1 MKRVFALL
9 SIVFVDAVGWGIVF
23 PVFDSLMIG
32 NPSHILSPS
41 LSLVQRNVW
50 FELLIGLYCLCMF
63 LAAPFLGAL
72 SDRYGRRRVLLLSLY
87 GAIIGFCICI
97 LGIFYNDI
105 ILVFIGRAVSGLT
118 AGSLAVAQAAI
129 SDISEKDKLAKR
141 FSLIALANG
150 LGFAAGP
157 AIGSLLLGASLFLPF
172 VACVF
177 LYVIVAIFFFLNFK
191 ESFVGNKS
199 QKISVWIGF
208 RNIYEAFRFKKVRA
222 SVATLLLF
230 MTGYIIFFNNIP
242 IIFKE
247 RYQFGGVDS
256 GFIIMY
262 FALLFTLGL
271 LILLPFFLKRF
282 SLKSICLTGIAVH
295 IVAYFVFVVIFNEW
309 SGFAM
314 LALIALTV
322 SFVYVTCVTLAAQN
336 VSADS
341 QGKIMGVIGSI
352 VAFAWGVGPVFAGFL
367 MKVSAYYVYGFSV
380 LLLLI
385 AFFLMKQAY
394 FVSPEI

>member
-129 SDISEKDKLAKR
+129 SDISEKDKYDRLLRYVILEREGEDNLFVNDYLVRQGLAIDIGIPPDNRYRDLLSSAGEEAKR
-141 FSLIALANG
+141 ERRGLWGKCETKEVLSLREEDSVPQDPNCNIKGNISEKGYGKTYLIPGCDNYKSVKIDLRKGEQYFCTEQEALDA
-150 LGFAAGP
+150 
-157 AIGSLLLGASLFLPF
+157 
-172 VACVF
+172 
-177 LYVIVAIFFFLNFK
+177 
-191 ESFVGNKS
+191 
-199 QKISVWIGF
+199 GF
-208 RNIYEAFRFKKVRA
+208 RK
-222 SVATLLLF
+222 AT
-230 MTGYIIFFNNIP
+230 NCP
-242 IIFKE
+242 
-247 RYQFGGVDS
+247 
-256 GFIIMY
+256 
-262 FALLFTLGL
+262 
-271 LILLPFFLKRF
+271 
-282 SLKSICLTGIAVH
+282 
-295 IVAYFVFVVIFNEW
+295 
-309 SGFAM
+309 
-314 LALIALTV
+314 
-322 SFVYVTCVTLAAQN
+322 
-336 VSADS
+336 
-341 QGKIMGVIGSI
+341 
-352 VAFAWGVGPVFAGFL
+352 
-367 MKVSAYYVYGFSV
+367 
-380 LLLLI
+380 
-385 AFFLMKQAY
+385 
-394 FVSPEI
+394 